1 MVERQLERPVLPLLR
16 SELVVRTGSPRRL
29 VEESPRAA
37 TEMASMVRAMATASQ
52 QPTAVEPTAQARGTP
67 EPACVQ
73 RPRLQAT
80 RLQPV
85 TVDAQQ
91 PAHLH
96 HPAAES
102 LVLSRQPQGAKDP
115 AKAVA
120 AFVEG
125 QPVVGLPPTSNPIG
139 LADQIE
145 RAAQIER
152 AIQSEPAVRIE
163 GAPRI
168 QPCRIAQ

>member
-1 MVERQLERPVLPLLR
+1 
-16 SELVVRTGSPRRL
+16 
-29 VEESPRAA
+29 
-37 TEMASMVRAMATASQ
+37 MASMVRAMATASQ

-80 RLQPV
+80 GLRPV
-85 TVDAQQ
+85 KADAQ
-91 PAHLH
+91 PAHQH

-120 AFVEG
+120 AFVER

-145 RAAQIER
+145 RANQIER

-163 GAPRI
+163 QAPRI